1 MALLNEKFC
10 VTLIVSLAK
19 ITIMQKYRAVIIDDE
34 EDSRSNTRNML
45 ENYCTEIEIVGEAG
59 SGMEGKEKIQ
69 ELKPHVVFLDINM
82 PGMNGFQ
89 MLEGIYNR
97 DFCVIFL
104 TAYSE
109 HGITAVKAG
118 ATDYLLK
125 PLLLNEL
132 QNAIRKVVQHYE
144 SKGAALAGNKSDSDK
159 NLVLISHSKGFTLVD
174 FKDIIWLEAS
184 DNYTNLFLQNAKKI
198 VASKTLKEFEAIL
211 PETDFFRIHRSALI
225 NIHFVKEYSNHDG
238 GEVILS
244 DGTRVQVSKA
254 RIQEFAE
261 FIKTKSVSPK

>member
-1 MALLNEKFC
+1 
-10 VTLIVSLAK
+10 
-19 ITIMQKYRAVIIDDE
+19 MQKYRAVIIDDE

-45 ENYCTEIEIVGEAG
+45 ENYCSEIEIVGEAA
-59 SGMEGKEKIQ
+59 SGPEGKAKIQ

-125 PLLLNEL
+125 PLLLSEL
-132 QNAIRKVVQHYE
+132 QNAVHKVVLYYE
-144 SKGAALAGNKSDSDK
+144 TKAAAPAGKNEGDK

-184 DNYTNLFLQNAKKI
+184 DNYTNLFLMGAKKI

-211 PETDFFRIHRSALI
+211 PDNDFFRIHRSALI
-225 NIHFVKEYSNHDG
+225 NINFVKEYSNHEG

-261 FIKTKSVSPK
+261 FIRTKSVSPK

>member
-1 MALLNEKFC
+1 
-10 VTLIVSLAK
+10 
-19 ITIMQKYRAVIIDDE
+19 MQKYTALIIDDE
-34 EDSRSNTRNML
+34 EDSRSNTKNML
-45 ENYCTEIEIVGEAG
+45 QNYCPEIDVVGEAA
-59 SGMEGKEKIQ
+59 SGMEGKLKIQ

-125 PLLLNEL
+125 PLMLSEL
-132 QNAIRKVVQHYE
+132 QGAVRKVIQHYE
-144 SKGAALAGNKSDSDK
+144 TKTTVTPAKEEDK
-159 NLVLISHSKGFTLVD
+159 RVVLINHSKGFTLVD
-174 FKDIIWLEAS
+174 FKDIVWLEAS
-184 DNYTNLFLQNAKKI
+184 DNYTNLYLNGQKKI
-198 VASKTLKEFEAIL
+198 VASKTLKEFETIL
-211 PETDFFRIHRSALI
+211 PDSEFFRIHRSALI
-225 NIHFVKEYSNHDG
+225 NIHYVKEYSNHEG

-244 DGTRVQVSKA
+244 DGTHVQVSKA
-254 RIQEFAE
+254 RVQEFAE
-261 FIKTKSVSPK
+261 FIKTKSVTPK

>member
-1 MALLNEKFC
+1 
-10 VTLIVSLAK
+10 
-19 ITIMQKYRAVIIDDE
+19 MQKYTAVIIDDE
-34 EDSRSNTRNML
+34 EDSRSNTRSML
-45 ENYCTEIEIVGEAG
+45 QNYCSEIEVIGEAA
-59 SGMEGKEKIQ
+59 SGPEGKTKIQ

-97 DFCVIFL
+97 DFCVVFL

-125 PLLLNEL
+125 PLMLSEL
-132 QNAIRKVVQHYE
+132 QGAIKKVVQHYE
-144 SKGAALAGNKSDSDK
+144 SKPVSAAGKTDDK
-159 NLVLISHSKGFTLVD
+159 NIVLISHSKGFTLVD
-174 FKDIIWLEAS
+174 FKDIVWLEAS
-184 DNYTNLFLQNAKKI
+184 DNYTNLFLNGQKKI

-211 PETDFFRIHRSALI
+211 PTNDFFRIHRSALI
-225 NIHFVKEYSNHDG
+225 NVNFVKEYSNNEG

-244 DGTRVQVSKA
+244 DGTHVQVSKA
-254 RIQEFAE
+254 RIQEFSE

>member
-1 MALLNEKFC
+1 
-10 VTLIVSLAK
+10 
-19 ITIMQKYRAVIIDDE
+19 MQKYRAVIIDDE
-34 EDSRSNTRNML
+34 EDSRSNTRNMI
-45 ENYCTEIEIVGEAG
+45 EKYCPELEIVGEAENG
-59 SGMEGKEKIQ
+59 PDGKLKIQ
-69 ELKPHVVFLDINM
+69 DLKPHVVFLDINM

-125 PLLLNEL
+125 PLMLSEL
-132 QNAIRKVVQHYE
+132 QSAIRKVVVHYE
-144 SKGAALAGNKSDSDK
+144 SKSNGPKTEDK
-159 NLVLISHSKGFTLVD
+159 NLVLINHSKGFTLVD

-184 DNYTNLFLQNAKKI
+184 DNYTNLYLNGQKKI
-198 VASKTLKEFEAIL
+198 IASKTLKEFETIL
-211 PETDFFRIHRSALI
+211 PEADFFRVHRSALI
-225 NIHFVKEYSNHDG
+225 NIHYVKEYSNHDG

-254 RIQEFAE
+254 RIQEFADY
-261 FIKTKSVSPK
+261 IKTKSVTPK

>member
-1 MALLNEKFC
+1 
-10 VTLIVSLAK
+10 
-19 ITIMQKYRAVIIDDE
+19 MQKYRAVIIDDE
-34 EDSRSNTRNML
+34 EDSRSNTRNMIQ
-45 ENYCTEIEIVGEAG
+45 NYCAEIEIVGEAS
-59 SGMEGKEKIQ
+59 SGPEGKQKIQ

-125 PLLLNEL
+125 PLILSEL
-132 QNAIRKVVQHYE
+132 QGAIKKVVQHYE
-144 SKGAALAGNKSDSDK
+144 AKGAAGAKHEDSK
-159 NLVLISHSKGFTLVD
+159 NLVLINHSKGFTLVD

-184 DNYTNLFLQNAKKI
+184 DNYTNLFLNGQKKI
-198 VASKTLKEFEAIL
+198 IASKTLKEFETIL
-211 PETDFFRIHRSALI
+211 PSSDFFRVHRSALI
-225 NIHFVKEYSNHDG
+225 NINYVKEYSNHEG

-254 RIQEFAE
+254 RTQEFGE
-261 FIKTKSVSPK
+261 FIRNRSVSPK

>member
-1 MALLNEKFC
+1 
-10 VTLIVSLAK
+10 
-19 ITIMQKYRAVIIDDE
+19 MQKYTAVIIDDE
-34 EDSRSNTRNML
+34 EDSRNNTKNML
-45 ENYCTEIEIVGEAG
+45 QNYCPEIEVVGEAA
-59 SGMEGKEKIQ
+59 SGPEGKLKIQ

-125 PLLLNEL
+125 PLMLSEL
-132 QNAIRKVVQHYE
+132 QGAIRKVVQHYE
-144 SKGAALAGNKSDSDK
+144 AKGTPAAKVEDK
-159 NLVLISHSKGFTLVD
+159 NLVLINHSKGFTLVD
-174 FKDIIWLEAS
+174 FKDIIWLEAN
-184 DNYTNLFLQNAKKI
+184 DNYTNLYLNAQKKI
-198 VASKTLKEFEAIL
+198 IASKTLKEFEVIL
-211 PETDFFRIHRSALI
+211 PSNDFFRIHRSALI
-225 NIHFVKEYSNHDG
+225 NVNYVKEYSNNEG

-244 DGTRVQVSKA
+244 DGTHVQVSKA

>member
-1 MALLNEKFC
+1 
-10 VTLIVSLAK
+10 
-19 ITIMQKYRAVIIDDE
+19 MQKYRAVIIDDE
-34 EDSRSNTRNML
+34 EDSRSNTKNML
-45 ENYCTEIEIVGEAG
+45 QNYCPEIEVVGEAA
-59 SGMEGKEKIQ
+59 SGPEGKLKIQ

-125 PLLLNEL
+125 PLMLSEL
-132 QNAIRKVVQHYE
+132 QGAIRKVVQHYE
-144 SKGAALAGNKSDSDK
+144 AKGTGAAKEAADK
-159 NLVLISHSKGFTLVD
+159 NLVLINHSKGFTLVD
-174 FKDIIWLEAS
+174 FKDIVWLEAN
-184 DNYTNLFLQNAKKI
+184 DNYTNLYLNGQKKI
-198 VASKTLKEFEAIL
+198 IASKTLKEFEVIL
-211 PETDFFRIHRSALI
+211 PSSEFFRIHRSALI
-225 NIHFVKEYSNHDG
+225 NVNYVKEYSNNEG
-238 GEVILS
+238 GEVILA

>member
-1 MALLNEKFC
+1 
-10 VTLIVSLAK
+10 
-19 ITIMQKYRAVIIDDE
+19 MQKYRAVIIDDE

-45 ENYCTEIEIVGEAG
+45 TNYCPEVEIVGEAA
-59 SGMEGKEKIQ
+59 SGPEGKLRIQ

-97 DFCVIFL
+97 DFSVIFL

-118 ATDYLLK
+118 AIDYLLK
-125 PLLLNEL
+125 PLMLSEL
-132 QNAIRKVVQHYE
+132 QSAVRKVVQHYE
-144 SKGAALAGNKSDSDK
+144 SKDAVAATPPKAENDK

-174 FKDIIWLEAS
+174 FKDIVWLEAS
-184 DNYTNLFLQNAKKI
+184 DNYTNLFLAGQKKI

-211 PETDFFRIHRSALI
+211 PDSEFFRIHRSALI
-225 NIHFVKEYSNHDG
+225 NINFVKEYSNHEG

-244 DGTRVQVSKA
+244 EGTRVQVSKA

>member
-1 MALLNEKFC
+1 
-10 VTLIVSLAK
+10 
-19 ITIMQKYRAVIIDDE
+19 MQKYRAVIIDDE
-34 EDSRSNTRNML
+34 EDSRSNTRNMIQ
-45 ENYCTEIEIVGEAG
+45 NYCSEIEIVGEAA
-59 SGMEGKEKIQ
+59 SGPEGKEKIQ

-125 PLLLNEL
+125 PLILSEL
-132 QNAIRKVVQHYE
+132 QGAIKKVVQHYE
-144 SKGAALAGNKSDSDK
+144 SKGGAATGKEDSK
-159 NLVLISHSKGFTLVD
+159 NLVLINHSKGFTLVD

-184 DNYTNLFLQNAKKI
+184 DNYTNLFLNGQKKI
-198 VASKTLKEFEAIL
+198 IASKTLKEFESIL
-211 PETDFFRIHRSALI
+211 PPSDFFRVHRSALI
-225 NIHFVKEYSNHDG
+225 NINYVKEYSNHEG

-254 RIQEFAE
+254 RTQEFGE
-261 FIKTKSVSPK
+261 FIRHRSVSPK

>member
-1 MALLNEKFC
+1 
-10 VTLIVSLAK
+10 
-19 ITIMQKYRAVIIDDE
+19 MQKYTAVIIDDE
-34 EDSRSNTRNML
+34 EDSRSNTRSML
-45 ENYCTEIEIVGEAG
+45 QNYCSEIEVIGEAA
-59 SGMEGKEKIQ
+59 SGPEGKTKIQ

-97 DFCVIFL
+97 DFCVVFL

-125 PLLLNEL
+125 PLMLSEL
-132 QNAIRKVVQHYE
+132 QGAIRKVVQHYE
-144 SKGAALAGNKSDSDK
+144 AKPVAAAGKTDDK
-159 NLVLISHSKGFTLVD
+159 NIVLISHSKGFTLVD
-174 FKDIIWLEAS
+174 FKDIVWLEAS
-184 DNYTNLFLQNAKKI
+184 DNYTNLFLNGQKKI

-211 PETDFFRIHRSALI
+211 PTNDFFRIHRSALI
-225 NIHFVKEYSNHDG
+225 NVNFVKEYSNNEG

-244 DGTRVQVSKA
+244 DGTHVQVSKA
-254 RIQEFAE
+254 RIQEFSE

>member
-1 MALLNEKFC
+1 
-10 VTLIVSLAK
+10 
-19 ITIMQKYRAVIIDDE
+19 MQKYTAVIIDDE
-34 EDSRSNTRNML
+34 EDSRSNTRSML
-45 ENYCTEIEIVGEAG
+45 QNYCTEIEVIGEAA
-59 SGMEGKEKIQ
+59 SGPEGKIKIQ

-125 PLLLNEL
+125 PLMLSEL
-132 QNAIRKVVQHYE
+132 QGAIRKVVQHYE
-144 SKGAALAGNKSDSDK
+144 TKPAVTSAKPDADK
-159 NLVLISHSKGFTLVD
+159 NIVLISHSKGFTLVD
-174 FKDIIWLEAS
+174 FKDIVWLEAS
-184 DNYTNLFLQNAKKI
+184 DNYTNLYLNGQKKI

-211 PETDFFRIHRSALI
+211 PVSDFFRIHRSALI
-225 NIHFVKEYSNHDG
+225 NVNYVKEYSNYEG

-244 DGTRVQVSKA
+244 DGTHVQVSKA
-254 RIQEFAE
+254 RIQEFSD

>member
-1 MALLNEKFC
+1 
-10 VTLIVSLAK
+10 
-19 ITIMQKYRAVIIDDE
+19 MQKYRAIIIDDE

-45 ENYCTEIEIVGEAG
+45 QNYCPEIEIVGEAENG
-59 SGMEGKEKIQ
+59 PDGKLKIQ
-69 ELKPHVVFLDINM
+69 ELKPQVVFLDINM

-125 PLLLNEL
+125 PLMLSEL
-132 QNAIRKVVQHYE
+132 QSAIHKVAQHYDA
-144 SKGAALAGNKSDSDK
+144 KAALAGTAKTDTDK
-159 NLVLISHSKGFTLVD
+159 NLILINHSKGFTLVD
-174 FKDIIWLEAS
+174 LKDIVWLEAS
-184 DNYTNLFLQNAKKI
+184 DNYTNLYLNGQRKI

-211 PETDFFRIHRSALI
+211 PLSDFFRIHRSAVI
-225 NIHFVKEYSNHDG
+225 NINFVKEYSNHEG
-238 GEVILS
+238 GEVILL
-244 DGTRVQVSKA
+244 DGTHVQVSKA
-254 RIQEFAE
+254 RIQEFGD

>member
-1 MALLNEKFC
+1 
-10 VTLIVSLAK
+10 
-19 ITIMQKYRAVIIDDE
+19 MQKYRAVIIDDE
-34 EDSRSNTRNML
+34 EDSRSNTKNML
-45 ENYCTEIEIVGEAG
+45 LNYCPEIEVVGEAA
-59 SGMEGKEKIQ
+59 SGPEGKLKIQ

-125 PLLLNEL
+125 PLMLSEL
-132 QNAIRKVVQHYE
+132 QVAIRKVVQHYE
-144 SKGAALAGNKSDSDK
+144 TNKAPAQGKPEGDK
-159 NLVLISHSKGFTLVD
+159 NLVLINHSKGFTLVD
-174 FKDIIWLEAS
+174 FKDIVWLEAN
-184 DNYTNLFLQNAKKI
+184 DNYTNLYLNGQKKI
-198 VASKTLKEFEAIL
+198 IASKTLKEFEMIL
-211 PETDFFRIHRSALI
+211 PTHDFFRIHRSALI
-225 NIHFVKEYSNHDG
+225 NVNYVKEYSNNEG

-244 DGTRVQVSKA
+244 DGTHVQVSKA

-261 FIKTKSVSPK
+261 FIRTKSVSPK

>member
-1 MALLNEKFC
+1 
-10 VTLIVSLAK
+10 
-19 ITIMQKYRAVIIDDE
+19 MQKYRAVIIDDE
-34 EDSRSNTRNML
+34 EDSRSNTRSML
-45 ENYCTEIEIVGEAG
+45 ENYCPEIEIVGEAA
-59 SGMEGKEKIQ
+59 SGPEGKLKIQ

-97 DFCVIFL
+97 DFSVIFL

-125 PLLLNEL
+125 PLMLSEL
-132 QNAIRKVVQHYE
+132 QSAVRKVVQHYDT
-144 SKGAALAGNKSDSDK
+144 KGTAAKTEDK

-184 DNYTNLFLQNAKKI
+184 DNYTNLFLMGQKKI

-211 PETDFFRIHRSALI
+211 PDTEFFRVHRSALI
-225 NIHFVKEYSNHDG
+225 NINFVKEYSNHEG

-254 RIQEFAE
+254 RIQEFSD
-261 FIKTKSVSPK
+261 FIRTKSVSPK

>member
-1 MALLNEKFC
+1 
-10 VTLIVSLAK
+10 
-19 ITIMQKYRAVIIDDE
+19 MQKYRAVIIDDE
-34 EDSRSNTRNML
+34 EDSRSNTRNMIQ
-45 ENYCTEIEIVGEAG
+45 NYCEEIEIVGEADNG
-59 SGMEGKEKIQ
+59 PEGKKRIQ
-69 ELKPHVVFLDINM
+69 ELKPQVVFLDINM

-89 MLEGIYNR
+89 MLEGIYQR

-125 PLLLNEL
+125 PLMLSEL
-132 QNAIRKVVQHYE
+132 QGAVKKVVQHYE
-144 SKGAALAGNKSDSDK
+144 TKPSGSVNTKPEENK
-159 NLVLISHSKGFTLVD
+159 NLVLINHSKGFTLVD
-174 FKDIIWLEAS
+174 FKDIVWLEAS
-184 DNYTNLFLQNAKKI
+184 DNYTNLFLNGQKKI

-225 NIHFVKEYSNHDG
+225 NIHFVKEYSNHEG

-244 DGTRVQVSKA
+244 DGTHVQVSKA
-254 RIQEFAE
+254 RTQEFSE
-261 FIKTKSVSPK
+261 FIKSRSVSPK

>member
-1 MALLNEKFC
+1 
-10 VTLIVSLAK
+10 
-19 ITIMQKYRAVIIDDE
+19 MQKYRAVIIDDE
-34 EDSRSNTRNML
+34 EDSRSNTRNMIQ
-45 ENYCTEIEIVGEAG
+45 NYCTEIEIVGEADNG
-59 SGMEGKEKIQ
+59 PDGKNKIQ

-125 PLLLNEL
+125 PLMLSEL
-132 QNAIRKVVQHYE
+132 QSAIRKVVLHYE
-144 SKGAALAGNKSDSDK
+144 SKGSGGAKDDK
-159 NLVLISHSKGFTLVD
+159 NLVLINHSKGFTLVD

-184 DNYTNLFLQNAKKI
+184 DNYTNLFLAGQKKI
-198 VASKTLKEFEAIL
+198 IASKTLKEFEAIL
-211 PETDFFRIHRSALI
+211 PEQDFFRIHRSALI
-225 NIHFVKEYSNHDG
+225 NINCVKEYSNHEG

-244 DGTRVQVSKA
+244 DGSHVQVSKA
-254 RIQEFAE
+254 RIQEFAD
-261 FIKTKSVSPK
+261 FVRTKSVSPK